1 MCIRDR
7 SNTVSYN
14 AIGNVIIED
23 SLRTATCGLAIYNYT
38 TEETHLEIKPKIID
52 DKRAING
59 KKIIMRYEQK
69 KLKNIYIP
77 QNAQASTITE
87 GYKKTKNDTTQIE
100 LKSEFNDDMTSTSLE
115 GFFDDGILD
124 SLRLSGMATTVY
136 HLFEDSLYKG
146 KNVTSGDTIIML
158 SLIHI

>member
-1 MCIRDR
+1 
-7 SNTVSYN
+7 
-14 AIGNVIIED
+14 
-23 SLRTATCGLAIYNYT
+23 
-38 TEETHLEIKPKIID
+38 
-52 DKRAING
+52 
-59 KKIIMRYEQK
+59 MRYEQK

-87 GYKKTKNDTTQIE
+87 GYKRTKDDTTQIE

-136 HLFEDSLYKG
+136 HLFEDSLY
-146 KNVTSGDTIIML
+146 N
-158 SLIHI
+158 LINFLCHF